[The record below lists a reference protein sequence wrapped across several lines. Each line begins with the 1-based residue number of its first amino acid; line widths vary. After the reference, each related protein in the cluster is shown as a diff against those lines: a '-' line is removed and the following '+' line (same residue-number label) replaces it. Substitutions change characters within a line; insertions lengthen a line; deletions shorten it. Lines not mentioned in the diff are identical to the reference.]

1 MKNERLSE
9 YTFIGKVPDDIQRI
23 SRLVKYQNGDVIFRK
38 GETADYVYYILT
50 GRVGIY
56 NEMSNGK
63 AERVVWSLP
72 GEIVGEM
79 EVMVNETI
87 IEFSAYA
94 YEDDTNVLKIEK
106 DVFLKWLKTDRKLCL
121 EVAYTLAKKLYI
133 SANTFVERSTNAASK
148 LTRKFILD
156 IVGGKIKKKPTVVLR
171 YTRNEIAESCGISER
186 SVNRCIKELKGQ
198 NYISVIKGKIMV
210 NEAQYRALKEMN
222 D

>member
-23 SRLVKYQNGDVIFRK
+23 SRLVKYQNGDLIFRK
-38 GETADYVYYILT
+38 GEKADYVYYILT

-63 AERVVWSLP
+63 TVRVVWSLP

-106 DVFLKWLKTDRKLCL
+106 DVFLKWLRTDRKLCL

-133 SANTFVERSTNAASK
+133 SAVIFD
-148 LTRKFILD
+148 IL
-156 IVGGKIKKKPTVVLR
+156 KP
-171 YTRNEIAESCGISER
+171 
-186 SVNRCIKELKGQ
+186 
-198 NYISVIKGKIMV
+198 VI
-210 NEAQYRALKEMN
+210 
-222 D
+222 